1 VIKLKKL
8 KKSIAI
14 LSSLFLISTSFV
26 GCSNEE
32 NSSKNKRTLNV
43 FNYGDYINEDL
54 IAKFEE
60 ETGIDV
66 IYDTYESN
74 EIMYQKIKNSPGT
87 YDLIFPSDY
96 IVEKMISEDMLEK
109 IDFNNI
115 PNFKNIGDDF
125 KNLPYDPNNEYS
137 VPYMWGTIGIIY
149 DADKVDEPVDSWD
162 ILWNPKYTGEI
173 FMFDSIRDTLA
184 ISLARLGYSLNSVDK
199 NELDDAVKELIKQ
212 KPLVQS
218 YVMDEVKD
226 KMINGEATFATV
238 YSGDAIFIQEE
249 APDLNLQYVVPKEG
263 SNKWFDVMV
272 IPKGAPHKSEAEE
285 FINFLSD
292 PENAKE
298 NVEYIGYATPNK
310 AAYELLDEET
320 QEDETV
326 YPPEEVLD
334 KCEIFKDLGNKIK
347 LYDDAWLKVKI
358 D

>member
-1 VIKLKKL
+1 MKKFKKL
-8 KKSIAI
+8 AA
-14 LSSLFLISTSFV
+14 LVATTLLTTSLFA
-26 GCSNEE
+26 GCGNSNAGE
-32 NSSKNKRTLNV
+32 NGTLNF
-43 FNYGDYINEDL
+43 FNVGDYIDEAL
-54 IAKFEE
+54 IRKFEK
-60 ETGIDV
+60 ETGIKV
-66 IYDTYESN
+66 NYSTYDTN
-74 EIMYQKIKNSPGT
+74 EIMYQKVKTNPGT
-87 YDLIFPSDY
+87 YDLVVPSDY
-96 IVEKMISEDMLEK
+96 MIEKMISENLLEK
-109 IDFNNI
+109 IDLNNI
-115 PNFKNIGDDF
+115 ANYQYIGDAY
-125 KNLPYDPNNEYS
+125 KNLSYDPTNEYS

-149 DADKVDEPVDSWD
+149 DADKVDDPVDSWD
-162 ILWNPKYTGEI
+162 ILWNSKYKGEI

-184 ISLARLGYSLNSVDK
+184 ISLVKLGYSLNSVDK
-199 NELDDAVKELIKQ
+199 NELDEAAKELIRQ

-272 IPKGAPHKSEAEE
+272 IPKGAKHKSEAEE
-285 FINFLSD
+285 FINFLSE

-298 NVEYIGYATPNK
+298 NVEYIGYATPNT

-334 KCEIFKDLGNKIK
+334 KCDIFKDLGNKIK

>member
-1 VIKLKKL
+1 MIKLKKL
-8 KKSIAI
+8 KKFVALI
-14 LSSLFLISTSFV
+14 SSLVLISSTFV
-26 GCSNEE
+26 GC
-32 NSSKNKRTLNV
+32 KNNDDNGKRTLNV

-54 IAKFEE
+54 IDKFKQ

-74 EIMYQKIKNSPGT
+74 EIMYQKVKNSPGT

-96 IVEKMISEDMLEK
+96 MVEKMLEQDMLDK
-109 IDFNNI
+109 IDFTNI
-115 PNFKNIGDDF
+115 PNYSYIGEDY

-149 DADKVDEPVDSWD
+149 DADKVTEKIDSWD
-162 ILWNPKYTGEI
+162 DLWNPKYKGEI

-184 ISLARLGYSLNSVDK
+184 ISLARLGYSINSTNK
-199 NELDDAVKELIKQ
+199 EELDEAANELIKQ

-226 KMINGEATFATV
+226 KMINGEALFATV
-238 YSGDAIFIQEE
+238 YSGDAIYIQEE

-272 IPKGAPHKSEAEE
+272 IPKGANHKTEAEE
-285 FINFLSD
+285 FINFLCD

-298 NVEYIGYATPNK
+298 NVEYIGYATPNT
-310 AAYELLDEET
+310 AAYELLDIEV
-320 QEDETV
+320 QKDATV
-326 YPPEEVLD
+326 YPSKEVLD
-334 KCEIFKDLGNKIK
+334 KCEIFKDLGNNIK
-347 LYDDAWLKVKI
+347 LYDDSWLKVKI
-358 D
+358 N

>member
-1 VIKLKKL
+1 MKKL

-14 LSSLFLISTSFV
+14 LSSLFLISSSFV
-26 GCSNEE
+26 GCSKNED
-32 NSSKNKRTLNV
+32 SSKNTRTLNV

-54 IAKFEE
+54 ISKFEE

-74 EIMYQKIKNSPGT
+74 EIMYQKVKNSPGT

-96 IVEKMISEDMLEK
+96 MVEKMINEDMLEK

-115 PNFKNIGDDF
+115 PNYKNIGEDF
-125 KNLPYDPNNEYS
+125 KNLPYDPKNEYS

-149 DADKVDEPVDSWD
+149 DADKVDDPVDSWD
-162 ILWNPKYTGEI
+162 ILWNSKYKGEI

-184 ISLARLGYSLNSVDK
+184 ISLVKLGYSLNSVDK
-199 NELDDAVKELIKQ
+199 NELIRQ

-272 IPKGAPHKSEAEE
+272 IPKGAKHKSEAEE
-285 FINFLSD
+285 FINFLSE

-298 NVEYIGYATPNK
+298 NVEYIGYATPNT

-334 KCEIFKDLGNKIK
+334 KCDIFKDLGNKIK

>member
-1 VIKLKKL
+1 MIKLKKL
-8 KKSIAI
+8 KKFVAI
-14 LSSLFLISTSFV
+14 LSSLIFISSAFV
-26 GCSNEE
+26 GC
-32 NSSKNKRTLNV
+32 KNNDESGKRTLNV

-54 IAKFEE
+54 IKKFED

-74 EIMYQKIKNSPGT
+74 EIMYQKVKNSPGT

-96 IVEKMISEDMLEK
+96 MVEKMKKEDMLEK

-115 PNFKNIGDDF
+115 PNYKYIGEDF
-125 KNLPYDPNNEYS
+125 KNLSYDPSNEYS

-149 DADKVDEPVDSWD
+149 DADRVDEVVDSWD
-162 ILWNPKYTGEI
+162 ILWNEKYKGEI

-184 ISLARLGYSLNSVDK
+184 ISLVRLGYSMNSVNKQELDEAA
-199 NELDDAVKELIKQ
+199 NELINQ

-226 KMINGEATFATV
+226 KMINGEAIFATV
-238 YSGDAIFIQEE
+238 YSGDAIYIQEE
-249 APDLNLQYVVPKEG
+249 ALDLNLQYVVPKEG

-272 IPKGAPHKSEAEE
+272 IPKGAKHKTEAEE

-298 NVEYIGYATPNK
+298 NVEYIGYATPNSG
-310 AAYELLDEET
+310 AYALLDEET
-320 QEDETV
+320 QENETV
-326 YPPEEVLD
+326 YPADEVLD
-334 KCEIFKDLGNKIK
+334 KCEIFKDLGNSIK
-347 LYDDAWLKVKI
+347 LYDDVWLKVKI
-358 D
+358 N

>member
-1 VIKLKKL
+1 MIKLKKL
-8 KKSIAI
+8 KKFVAV
-14 LSSLFLISTSFV
+14 LSSLIFISSVFV
-26 GCSNEE
+26 GCKSNDDDG
-32 NSSKNKRTLNV
+32 KRTLNV

-54 IAKFEE
+54 IDKFEE

-74 EIMYQKIKNSPGT
+74 EIMYQKVKNSPGT

-96 IVEKMISEDMLEK
+96 MVEKMKKEDMLEK

-115 PNFKNIGDDF
+115 PNYQYIGEDF

-149 DADKVDEPVDSWD
+149 DADRVDEEVDSWD
-162 ILWNPKYTGEI
+162 ILWNEKYSGEI

-184 ISLARLGYSLNSVDK
+184 ISLVRLGYSMNSVDK
-199 NELDDAVKELIKQ
+199 DELDAAADELIKQ

-226 KMINGEATFATV
+226 KMINGEAIFATV
-238 YSGDAIFIQEE
+238 YSGDAIYIQDE

-272 IPKGAPHKSEAEE
+272 IPKGAKHKTEAEE

-298 NVEYIGYATPNK
+298 NVEYIGYATPND
-310 AAYELLDEET
+310 AAYELLDKET
-320 QEDETV
+320 QEDEAV
-326 YPPEEVLD
+326 YPPKEVLD
-334 KCEIFKDLGNKIK
+334 KCEIFKDLGNYIK
-347 LYDDAWLKVKI
+347 LYDDVWLKVKI
-358 D
+358 S

>member
-1 VIKLKKL
+1 MIKLKKL
-8 KKSIAI
+8 KKVVAVI
-14 LSSLFLISTSFV
+14 SSLILISSSFV
-26 GCSNEE
+26 GCNKSDE
-32 NSSKNKRTLNV
+32 NGKRTLNV
-43 FNYGDYINEDL
+43 FNYGDYIDEDL

-74 EIMYQKIKNSPGT
+74 EIMYQKVKNSPGT
-87 YDLIFPSDY
+87 YDLVFPSDY
-96 IVEKMISEDMLEK
+96 MVERMIKEDLLEK
-109 IDFNNI
+109 IDFSNI
-115 PNFKNIGDDF
+115 PNYQYIGEDY
-125 KNLPYDPNNEYS
+125 KSLPYDPNNEYS

-149 DADKVDEPVDSWD
+149 DADRVDDVVDSWD
-162 ILWNPKYTGEI
+162 ILWNPKYKGEI

-184 ISLARLGYSLNSVDK
+184 ISLARLGYSINSLDK
-199 NELDDAVKELIKQ
+199 SELDEAANELIKQ

-226 KMINGEATFATV
+226 KMVNGEAIFATV
-238 YSGDAIFIQEE
+238 YSGDAVFIQEE
-249 APDLNLQYVVPKEG
+249 APDLNLKYVVPKEG

-272 IPKGAPHKSEAEE
+272 IPKGAKHKTEAEE

-292 PENAKE
+292 PENAKQ
-298 NVEYIGYATPNK
+298 NVEYIGYSTPNTG
-310 AAYELLDEET
+310 AYELLDEET

-334 KCEIFKDLGNKIK
+334 KCDIFKDLGNGLK

-358 D
+358 N

>member
-1 VIKLKKL
+1 MIKLKKL
-8 KKSIAI
+8 KKFVAV
-14 LSSLFLISTSFV
+14 LSSLIFISSVFV
-26 GCSNEE
+26 GCKSNDDDG
-32 NSSKNKRTLNV
+32 KRTLNV

-54 IAKFEE
+54 IDKFEE

-74 EIMYQKIKNSPGT
+74 EIMYQKVKNSPGT

-96 IVEKMISEDMLEK
+96 MVEKMKKEDMLEK

-115 PNFKNIGDDF
+115 PNYQYIGEDF

-149 DADKVDEPVDSWD
+149 DADRVDEEVDSWD
-162 ILWNPKYTGEI
+162 ILWNEKYSGEI

-184 ISLARLGYSLNSVDK
+184 ISLVRLGYSMNSVDK
-199 NELDDAVKELIKQ
+199 DELDAAADELIKQ

-226 KMINGEATFATV
+226 KMINGEAIFATV
-238 YSGDAIFIQEE
+238 YSGDAIYIQDE

-272 IPKGAPHKSEAEE
+272 IPKGAKHKTEAEE

-298 NVEYIGYATPNK
+298 NVEYIGYATPND
-310 AAYELLDEET
+310 AAYELLDKET
-320 QEDETV
+320 QEDEAV
-326 YPPEEVLD
+326 YPPKEVLD
-334 KCEIFKDLGNKIK
+334 KCEILKDLGNYIK
-347 LYDDAWLKVKI
+347 LYDDVWLKVKI
-358 D
+358 S

>member
-1 VIKLKKL
+1 MKKL
-8 KKSIAI
+8 NKILAVCSSI
-14 LSSLFLISTSFV
+14 LLLSTSLT
-26 GCSNEE
+26 GCNKDNE
-32 NSSKNKRTLNV
+32 NKRTLNV

-74 EIMYQKIKNSPGT
+74 EIMYQKVKNSPGS
-87 YDLIFPSDY
+87 YDLVFPSDY
-96 IVEKMISEDMLEK
+96 MVEKMLKEDLLEK
-109 IDFNNI
+109 IDYSNI
-115 PNFKNIGDDF
+115 PNYQYIGEDF

-149 DADKVDEPVDSWD
+149 DADRVSDVVDSWD
-162 ILWNPKYTGEI
+162 ILWNPKYKGEI

-184 ISLARLGYSLNSVDK
+184 ISLSRLGYSLNSTDK
-199 NELDDAVKELIKQ
+199 SELEEASQELIKQ
-212 KPLVQS
+212 KSLVQS

-226 KMINGEATFATV
+226 KMINGEAIMATV
-238 YSGDAIFIQEE
+238 YSGDAIYIQEE

-272 IPKGAPHKSEAEE
+272 IPKGAKHKTEAEL

-298 NVEYIGYATPNK
+298 NVDYIGYATPNE
-310 AAYELLDEET
+310 AAFELLDKEV

-326 YPPEEVLD
+326 YPSEEVLD
-334 KCEIFKDLGNKIK
+334 KCEIYKDLGNDIK

-358 D
+358 E